1 MAILNSNQGNNLQMS
16 RTDTYCLQ
24 SFFYASTCASEE
36 RGGNYIK
43 VHSAQHAA

>member
-24 SFFYASTCASEE
+24 SFFYASTCVSEE
-36 RGGNYIK
+36 RGNYIK
-43 VHSAQHAA
+43 VHSAQHVA